1 VALKDWHIFLLSKTN
16 ILEKEKVFS
25 YLCLPLRISHFSF
38 PIPFTEFTKKLITQF
53 LIFNFSFLIENLGT
67 QFAPPHLFRRSSVLW
82 NEDGHFYFTTFSL
95 KTKPINYIQKI
106 NLNKLQRFTILL
118 Y

>member
-38 PIPFTEFTKKLITQF
+38 PISFTEFTKKLTKQF
-53 LIFNFSFLIENLGT
+53 LIFNFPFLIESLGT
-67 QFAPPHLFRRSSVLW
+67 LFAPPQ
-82 NEDGHFYFTTFSL
+82 FYFRTFSL

-106 NLNKLQRFTILL
+106 NLNKLQLFTILL